1 MKDKLKE
8 IQEALLTGVSYM
20 LPFVISGGLLIA
32 IGFLLGGYNIPN
44 DVAQGATSLLQ
55 CSG

>member
-32 IGFLLGGYNIPN
+32 IGFLLGGYK
-44 DVAQGATSLLQ
+44 DRKSVV
-55 CSG
+55 